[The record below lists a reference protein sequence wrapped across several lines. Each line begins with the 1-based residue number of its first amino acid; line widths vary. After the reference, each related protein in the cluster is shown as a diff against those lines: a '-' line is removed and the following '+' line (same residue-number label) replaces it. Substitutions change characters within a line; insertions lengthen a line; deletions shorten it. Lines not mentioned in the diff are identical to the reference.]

1 MSRKMILIPLDRYSA
16 MLARSKEPD
25 KRPESLE
32 IPPAVTADIE
42 VKIEKIEKES
52 GETIPITKTTPAA
65 ADEISTFH
73 FSSGSIQNDR
83 KEKDAS

>member
-1 MSRKMILIPLDRYSA
+1 MNRKMILIPLDRYSA

-42 VKIEKIEKES
+42 VKLLREKKLRKS
-52 GETIPITKTTPAA
+52 QVKPSQLQKQLQQQQMKSQR
-65 ADEISTFH
+65 ST
-73 FSSGSIQNDR
+73 SPPDLSKMTG
-83 KEKDAS
+83 K